1 MRTCVIVFIIIK
13 VRKTVR
19 ASSTTDRLFRH
30 ETDCITDQFLSL
42 RRTRGFPLFSFPSQS
57 IPEDKLCRG
66 SKLISLSLSLFHLC
80 RSFISAFSI
89 FSSSWVGTSLFF
101 FSLSSCIFFS
111 FCQYV
116 RLPLSVLFYFHLS
129 TYLPINHSN
138 YLSVHKSIPLFL
150 LLSFIPLFYF
160 FIYFLSSLCIY
171 RCPCTSRFFPVSL
184 SLSASLF
191 LFTLFFPSSK
201 QENRNCNKPN
211 DVKASGSLRKREI

>member
-1 MRTCVIVFIIIK
+1 MKPIVLP
-13 VRKTVR
+13 TNSYHSGVR
-19 ASSTTDRLFRH
+19 ADSLSFR
-30 ETDCITDQFLSL
+30 
-42 RRTRGFPLFSFPSQS
+42 FPLRAFQKINCAEGRNSF
-57 IPEDKLCRG
+57 
-66 SKLISLSLSLFHLC
+66 LSLSLYFIFVVLLF
-80 RSFISAFSI
+80 RPFLSFLLVESGR
-89 FSSSWVGTSLFF
+89 VFF

-111 FCQYV
+111 FCQYI